1 MLVFKKEQEAAKA
14 VRAHLALTDKA
25 LRRARHALEAYLAGD
40 RGLCR
45 ELAAK
50 VDRLESDADERKRD
64 VRNRLFSGAFLPQI
78 RSDIFELVAAID
90 AIAGKAESAS
100 RMLSEE
106 EPMIP
111 ERWATP
117 VNELFARS
125 TDCFAELKEAMR
137 VFLGKKGDFDTL
149 HEHVNRVTEIEGD
162 VDDREEALTREVFA
176 SDLAL
181 AEKLHIQRLLE
192 RIGAISDRTEDAADV
207 LETAALK
214 AVV

>member
-1 MLVFKKEQEAAKA
+1 MLIFKKEQDAARA

-40 RGLCR
+40 EGLCR
-45 ELAAK
+45 ELASK
-50 VDRLESDADERKRD
+50 VDRLESEADDRKRE
-64 VRNRLFSGAFLPQI
+64 VRTRLFSGAFLPQI
-78 RSDIFELVAAID
+78 RSDLFELVAAMD
-90 AIAGKAESAS
+90 LIAGEAESVC

-106 EPMIP
+106 RPRIP

-117 VNELFARS
+117 VNDLFGRGAE
-125 TDCFAELKEAMR
+125 CFAELKEAMG
-137 VFLGKKGDFDTL
+137 VFLGRKGEFETL
-149 HEHVNRVTEIEGD
+149 HAHVNQVTEIEGD

-176 SDLAL
+176 SDLPL

-192 RIGAISDRTEDAADV
+192 RIGGIADRAEDAADV

>member
-1 MLVFKKEQEAAKA
+1 MLIFKKEQEAAKA
-14 VRAHLALTDKA
+14 VRAHLVLTDKA
-25 LRRARHALEAYLAGD
+25 LRRARHAVEAYLAGD

-50 VDRLESDADERKRD
+50 VDRLESEADDRKRE
-64 VRNRLFSGAFLPQI
+64 VRNLLFSGAFLPQI
-78 RSDIFELVAAID
+78 RSDIFELVAAVD
-90 AIAGKAESAS
+90 AIAGKAESVC

-106 EPMIP
+106 EPAIP

-117 VNELFARS
+117 VNELFGRS
-125 TDCFAELKEAMR
+125 TECFAELRAAMG
-137 VFLGKKGDFDTL
+137 VFLGKKGEFDTL
-149 HEHVNRVTEIEGD
+149 HAHVNRVTELEGD

-192 RIGAISDRTEDAADV
+192 RIGRIADRTEDAADV

-214 AVV
+214 AVI